1 LWYTQFFPVYMSKDS
16 RLKVTKQEA
25 LDFHEFP
32 KPGKVSIAPTK
43 NLITA
48 RDLSLAYS
56 PGVAFPCLEIQ
67 ADATTAY
74 KYTSKGNM
82 VAVISNGTAVLG
94 LGNLG
99 AAASKPVM
107 EGKSVLFKR
116 FANIDSVDIEV
127 EEYNKEKFIEVVAA
141 IGDSWGGI
149 NLEDI
154 ASPDCFEIEAALK
167 KRLKVPVFHDDQHG
181 TAIICLAGL
190 MNACEIIGK
199 KFEDLKV
206 VLNGPGAA
214 GIACI
219 NLLISAGIKKEN
231 VLACDSNG
239 VIFEGRTEKMTEI
252 KAKYAVKTTART
264 LEDALDGADV
274 FLGLSAKD
282 ALSKTMLKKM
292 AKDPIIFA
300 MANPDPE
307 ITPEDAHEARP
318 DAIVATGRSDYPNQ
332 VNNVMGFPYIF
343 RGALDVM
350 ATEINEEMK
359 IAAAKAIAN
368 LAKESVPTEVL
379 RAYPGR
385 RLEFGRSYII
395 PTPFD
400 PRLIS
405 EVSSAVAKAAME
417 TGVARKHITNFREYK
432 AQLHSFRNPTLST
445 MQSIYNN
452 LAKSEQK
459 KKIIFAEGE
468 ELEIIKAA
476 IMLKNDGYANP
487 ILIGRTEKVQEV
499 MKNAGIYEEITIVN
513 AANSEFVDLYTD
525 LLFSKLGRK
534 GFLHRD
540 CERLIKTDRNH
551 FASAMLES
559 GHADSLVTGFTRG
572 YQKSLNDVS
581 RILARK
587 SEEALFAVS
596 GIVVNNKTIFIADTA
611 INENP
616 SADELAK
623 IAVQTAKIV
632 ERFGVTP
639 RVAFVSYSNFGSRHG
654 VDNEK
659 ISQAISILEKQ
670 GVSFEFDGEM
680 MVDVALSENP
690 REHYPFNRL
699 TKPANILITPNLTSS
714 HIAMNLLESA
724 HDGFVIGPM
733 LHGFEKSVQILR
745 YHSTINE
752 IANLAA
758 LSLAL

>member
-1 LWYTQFFPVYMSKDS
+1 MSKDS

-32 KPGKVSIAPTK
+32 NPGKVSIMPTK

-67 ADATTAY
+67 ADPSTAY

-141 IGDSWGGI
+141 IGDSWGGV

-231 VLACDSNG
+231 VIACDSSG

-252 KAKYAVKTTART
+252 KARYTVKTNART

-307 ITPEDAHEARP
+307 ITPEDAMEARP

-359 IAAAKAIAN
+359 IAAARAIAN
-368 LAKESVPTEVL
+368 LAKDSVPTEVL

-405 EVSSAVAKAAME
+405 EVSSAVAKAAMDS
-417 TGVARKHITNFREYK
+417 GVARKHITNFREYK
-432 AQLHSFRNPTLST
+432 AQLHSFRNPTLNT

-452 LAKSEQK
+452 LSEDKTK

-476 IMLKNDGYANP
+476 IMLKNDGYADP

-499 MKNAGIYEEITIVN
+499 MKNSGISDDITIVN
-513 AANSEFVDLYTD
+513 AANSEFVELYTNI
-525 LLFSKLGRK
+525 LFEKLGRK

-551 FASAMLES
+551 FAASMLEA
-559 GHADSLVTGFTRG
+559 GHANSLITGFTRG
-572 YQKSLNDVS
+572 
-581 RILARK
+581 
-587 SEEALFAVS
+587 
-596 GIVVNNKTIFIADTA
+596 
-611 INENP
+611 
-616 SADELAK
+616 
-623 IAVQTAKIV
+623 
-632 ERFGVTP
+632 
-639 RVAFVSYSNFGSRHG
+639 
-654 VDNEK
+654 
-659 ISQAISILEKQ
+659 
-670 GVSFEFDGEM
+670 
-680 MVDVALSENP
+680 
-690 REHYPFNRL
+690 
-699 TKPANILITPNLTSS
+699 
-714 HIAMNLLESA
+714 
-724 HDGFVIGPM
+724 
-733 LHGFEKSVQILR
+733 
-745 YHSTINE
+745 
-752 IANLAA
+752 
-758 LSLAL
+758 